1 MKKYLIALMMV
12 LAPVTASAAG
22 GAGVPLDEMNVDLT
36 NKASLQRGMANFV
49 NNCMGCHSAQ
59 YQRFERAATDLE
71 MPNDL
76 VVENLIF
83 DSEKK
88 VGDQMTIAMPKEDA
102 QNWFGN
108 PPPDLTLEARL
119 RGPDWVYTYLRS
131 FYKDEA
137 RPWGV
142 NNTVFPDV
150 GMPNVLEHLQGT
162 VINHCTPEEMHA
174 GGHEKVDPL
183 TGDRIGG
190 CMSVEPETGS
200 MSEEEFDR
208 YVYDLVNFMAY
219 MAEPSKMV
227 SGKIG
232 TYVLIFLAI
241 LFVFAFALKKEY
253 WKDVH

>member
-12 LAPVTASAAG
+12 LAPMTASAAG
-22 GAGVPLDEMNVDLT
+22 GAGVPLDSMNVDLE
-36 NKASLQRGMANFV
+36 NKASLQRGMATFV
-49 NNCMGCHSAQ
+49 NRCMGCHSAQ

-71 MPNDL
+71 MPNEL
-76 VVENLIF
+76 VEEHLIF
-83 DSEKK
+83 DSNKK
-88 VGDQMTIAMPKEDA
+88 IGEQMTIAMAKEDA

-108 PPPDLTLEARL
+108 PPPDLTLESRL

-131 FYKDEA
+131 FYQDEA

-150 GMPNVLEHLQGT
+150 GMPNVLEDLQGT
-162 VINHCTPEEMHA
+162 VINHCTPEELHS
-174 GGHEKVDPL
+174 GSHGKVDPL

-190 CMSVEPETGS
+190 CMTVVPETGS
-200 MSEEEFDR
+200 MSEEEFDQ

-219 MAEPSKMV
+219 MGEPSAMV

-253 WKDVH
+253 WKDIH